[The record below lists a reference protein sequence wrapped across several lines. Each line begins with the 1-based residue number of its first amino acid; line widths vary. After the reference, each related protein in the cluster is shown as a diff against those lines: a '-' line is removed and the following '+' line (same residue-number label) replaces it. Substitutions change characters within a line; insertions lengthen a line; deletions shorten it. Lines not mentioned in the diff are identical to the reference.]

1 MAQIIKK
8 DPPSVPPRKK
18 APVLLILAAISVI
31 AAIVG
36 IVSENTT
43 LMVVG
48 IIGAVVCFI
57 FGVSG
62 SFALFNP
69 QAQIQQAGEMGEA
82 ATAHLIAQLP
92 AGYFGFQNIRV
103 TYQGNT
109 SELDMVVVGRTGV
122 FIIETKNHNGN
133 IQGNFDQHQW
143 IQYKTGRQGGQY
155 SKEFY
160 NPVKQVGTHTYR
172 LAHYLRDRGCNV
184 HVDSMVFFTN
194 PTASIQVYGTP
205 GRIPVYAGQ
214 QGAELIF
221 RQILSGNANLTPNQI
236 HQICNLL
243 NAVC

>member
-8 DPPSVPPRKK
+8 EVPTTPPKK
-18 APVLLILAAISVI
+18 PFPIVLILVAVSVVL
-31 AAIVG
+31 AIVG
-36 IVSENTT
+36 ILNESFSA
-43 LMVVG
+43 LIAG
-48 IIGAVVCFI
+48 ILLAIVCFI
-57 FGVSG
+57 LGVYRNFS
-62 SFALFNP
+62 LFNP
-69 QAQIQQAGEMGEA
+69 EAQIERAGEMGEA
-82 ATAHLIAQLP
+82 ATANLIRQLP
-92 AGYFGFQNIRV
+92 EGYFGFQNIRV
-103 TYQGNT
+103 TYQGST

-122 FIIETKNHNGN
+122 FIIETKNHNGH
-133 IQGNFDQHQW
+133 IQGSFEQHQW
-143 IQYKTGRQGGQY
+143 IQYKTGRRGGQY

-194 PTASIQVYGTP
+194 PMASVQVYGTP

-236 HQICNLL
+236 QQICNLL
-243 NAVC
+243 QTLC

>member
-8 DPPSVPPRKK
+8 ETPSAPPKK
-18 APVLLILAAISVI
+18 QFPVFFILAAVGVILTIVGVLNDNATLMILGVI
-31 AAIVG
+31 AAIV
-36 IVSENTT
+36 
-43 LMVVG
+43 
-48 IIGAVVCFI
+48 CFVLGC
-57 FGVSG
+57 FGNFSV
-62 SFALFNP
+62 FNS
-69 QAQIQQAGEMGEA
+69 QAQIKQAGEVGEF
-82 ATAHLIAQLP
+82 ATAQLIRQLP
-92 AGYFGFQNIRV
+92 EEYFGFQNIRV

-122 FIIETKNHNGN
+122 FIIETKNHNGL
-133 IQGNFDQHQW
+133 IQGSFDQHQW

-194 PTASIQVYGTP
+194 PMASVQVYGTP
-205 GRIPVYAGQ
+205 GKIPVYAGQ

-221 RQILSGNANLTPNQI
+221 RQILSGNANLTPNQVQ
-236 HQICNLL
+236 QICTLL
-243 NAVC
+243 NTIC